1 MVSRC
6 SMGID
11 DLRGLTDFMGR
22 KKNQVKNVE
31 CRQHCLACCQYTL
44 PSTSWNPKKGKRRR
58 FFTRII
64 DGLKDEAKTEEII
77 FRPRKKNVCERGLM
91 VQGKNLIFSKM
102 KS

>member
-1 MVSRC
+1 
-6 SMGID
+6 MGID

-22 KKNQVKNVE
+22 KKNQVKN
-31 CRQHCLACCQYTL
+31 CRMQTALFSLLCQYTP

-77 FRPRKKNVCERGLM
+77 FRPRKKAVCERGLM
-91 VQGKNLIFSKM
+91 VQGKNL
-102 KS
+102 